1 MTFIYRVSLLL
12 MYAAAALL
20 AVLCF
25 FVAIS
30 AIMRYLVGSPF
41 RFTEELVGLLFV
53 ATVFLTLPLCFV
65 LNRNISMSL
74 IVDRLPAGVRRIT
87 DVFGFLAC
95 LAFVWLF
102 GSASLQFA
110 LQSLNLESRSDM
122 AELLLWP
129 WMLVMPI
136 SVACVGLI
144 LVGQRLP
151 RVFGRLDASQID
163 LPDQPH

>member
-1 MTFIYRVSLLL
+1 VTFIYRVSLFL

-20 AVLCF
+20 AVLGF
-25 FVAIS
+25 FVALS
-30 AIMRYLVGSPF
+30 AIMRYVVGSPF

-53 ATVFLTLPLCFV
+53 AAVFLALPLCFV
-65 LNRNISMSL
+65 LNRNICMSL
-74 IVDRLPAGVRRIT
+74 IVDRLPSGVRRIT
-87 DVFGFLAC
+87 DFLGFLAC
-95 LAFVWLF
+95 LAFVSLF
-102 GSASLQFA
+102 GAASLEFA

-129 WMLVMPI
+129 WMLVMPV

-151 RVFGRLDASQID
+151 SVFGRLGTSHID
-163 LPDQPH
+163 LPGQPH

>member
-1 MTFIYRVSLLL
+1 MTFIYRVSLFL
-12 MYAAAALL
+12 MYASAALL
-20 AVLCF
+20 AVLGF
-25 FVAIS
+25 FVATS
-30 AIMRYLVGSPF
+30 AIMRYVIGAPF

-65 LNRNISMSL
+65 LNRNICMSL
-74 IVDRLPAGVRRIT
+74 IIDRLPASVRRIT
-87 DVFGFLAC
+87 EFFGFLAC

-102 GSASLQFA
+102 GAASLEFA

-122 AELLLWP
+122 SELLLWP

-136 SVACVGLI
+136 SVTCVGLI
-144 LVGQRLP
+144 LIGQRLP
-151 RVFGRLDASQID
+151 RIFGQLDASQVD